1 MEPPENDPLL
11 PSTLC
16 IVESDPGI
24 CHATDER
31 PIPPVGTRLNTY
43 FFWGEVARHR
53 PPVRCPN
60 SVQRLVQQGP
70 VTPDAFVILTQQVE
84 NGEQAVTACLIA
96 KAMVPAD
103 DLQQLFHG
111 GRVIVLGH
119 FDRA

>member
-1 MEPPENDPLL
+1 M
-11 PSTLC
+11 
-16 IVESDPGI
+16 
-24 CHATDER
+24 AQ
-31 PIPPVGTRLNTY
+31 Y
-43 FFWGEVARHR
+43 R

-60 SVQRLVQQGP
+60 SVQHLVQQSP
-70 VTPDAFVILTQQVE
+70 VVSDTFVILAQQAE

-119 FDRA
+119 LDRA